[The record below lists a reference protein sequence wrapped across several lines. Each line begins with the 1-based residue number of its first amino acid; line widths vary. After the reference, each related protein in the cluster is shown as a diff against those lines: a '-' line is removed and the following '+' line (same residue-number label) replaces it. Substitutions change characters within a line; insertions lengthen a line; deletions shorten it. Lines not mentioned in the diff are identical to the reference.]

1 MIQLYELN
9 CDFTDILYHVWYIV
23 VASILR
29 LHTAVFSTDQILRSE
44 PAVWQVVLLLGCML
58 TDITNRI
65 NYKHTLLLFYIPI
78 FYTTYYQHH
87 LYIKSTYTYNYIQQL
102 QCNYW
107 YFNNIFSI
115 FRWSSQTNN
124 KSIARID
131 SFNRSLQPL
140 YNYYKTMRWLVVWFM
155 L

>member
-65 NYKHTLLLFYIPI
+65 NYKHRSTLLLFYIPI
-78 FYTTYYQHH
+78 FYTTHYQHH

-115 FRWSSQTNN
+115 FRDGHRRLTTSPSPV
-124 KSIARID
+124 SIRSID
-131 SFNRSLQPL
+131 RCSHFITTIKQ
-140 YNYYKTMRWLVVWFM
+140 
-155 L
+155 